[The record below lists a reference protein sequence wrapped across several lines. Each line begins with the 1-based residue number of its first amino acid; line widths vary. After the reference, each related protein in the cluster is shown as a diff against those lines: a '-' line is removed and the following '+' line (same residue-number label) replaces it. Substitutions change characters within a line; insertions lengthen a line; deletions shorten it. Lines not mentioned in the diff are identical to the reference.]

1 MELLGKTKN
10 ESGSQ
15 SKIILGDSLKSI
27 CSIGINSD
35 QNIILDHLNH
45 TTVIKPGRQ
54 KLI

>member
-15 SKIILGDSLKSI
+15 SKIIPGDDLESH

-35 QNIILDHLNH
+35 QKIILSHLNH
-45 TTVIKPGRQ
+45 STVIIPGRQ
-54 KLI
+54 ILI